1 MAAVAEQLHV
11 AAAVWVQPRVVA
23 LVSEQLRAVV
33 VAVGQL
39 RVVALISEQL
49 RVAVAAVGQLHVEAA
64 VWVRPRVAGLVSEQP
79 RALAAVSKQ
88 LRASAAS
95 SKCSPFAAL
104 SYVALWYAA
113 WSPCGLCS
121 HVLAVSRRRLCSCV
135 HLSHWGLC
143 VWRYV
148 RAQSYVLER
157 WCG

>member
-1 MAAVAEQLHV
+1 VAATLELLHV
-11 AAAVWVQPRVVA
+11 AVHV
-23 LVSEQLRAVV
+23 
-33 VAVGQL
+33 
-39 RVVALISEQL
+39 
-49 RVAVAAVGQLHVEAA
+49 VGQLHVVVA

-79 RALAAVSKQ
+79 RALAAVSKQLHVAAPVWVQ

-121 HVLAVSRRRLCSCV
+121 HVLAVSLRRLCSCV
-135 HLSHWGLC
+135 HLSHRGLC

>member
-1 MAAVAEQLHV
+1 MAATLELLHV
-11 AAAVWVQPRVVA
+11 AVPVV
-23 LVSEQLRAVV
+23 
-33 VAVGQL
+33 GP
-39 RVVALISEQL
+39 
-49 RVAVAAVGQLHVEAA
+49 LHVVAA

-79 RALAAVSKQ
+79 RALAAVSKQLHVAAPVWVQ

-113 WSPCGLCS
+113 WSPCGLRS
-121 HVLAVSRRRLCSCV
+121 HVLAISLRHLPSRVRLSC
-135 HLSHWGLC
+135 HRSC

-148 RAQSYVLER
+148 RAQSYVPER

>member
-1 MAAVAEQLHV
+1 
-11 AAAVWVQPRVVA
+11 
-23 LVSEQLRAVV
+23 VV
-33 VAVGQL
+33 VAVEQL

-88 LRASAAS
+88 LHVAAPVWVQLRASAAS
-95 SKCSPFAAL
+95 STCSPFAAL

-121 HVLAVSRRRLCSCV
+121 HVLAVSLRRLCSCV
-135 HLSHWGLC
+135 HLSHRGLC

-148 RAQSYVLER
+148 RAQSYVLEH
-157 WCG
+157 WCGW

>member
-1 MAAVAEQLHV
+1 VAAVVVQLRVVAAVLLAPPHVVAAVAEQLHV
-11 AAAVWVQPRVVA
+11 VA
-23 LVSEQLRAVV
+23 AVV
-33 VAVGQL
+33 V
-39 RVVALISEQL
+39 
-49 RVAVAAVGQLHVEAA
+49 QLHVAAA

-79 RALAAVSKQ
+79 RALAAVSKQLHVAVAVWVQ

-121 HVLAVSRRRLCSCV
+121 HVLAVSLRRLCSCV
-135 HLSHWGLC
+135 HLSHRGLC